1 MRLLPVGG
9 DGTLRIFPREVRVGG
24 YAVPAGTEV
33 WCYMYA
39 AHRSASYWKDPDSFR
54 PVGYVGHACSSFKI
68 WRALLF
74 ERSE

>member
-39 AHRSASYWKDPDSFR
+39 THRSPSFWDDPDSFR
-54 PVGYVGHACSSFKI
+54 PVG
-68 WRALLF
+68 
-74 ERSE
+74 